1 MVTLLLRYTKWNKYS
16 FAALVG
22 ALEADNRL
30 KDLKISFLKN
40 IIQDIQQALNQEELC
55 VIAYS
60 FLSSNFLNMKR
71 EVKEIKEKFREN
83 VFLVAG
89 GPHATA
95 RPKQVLEAGFDVV
108 IIGEGEKSFPELLYR
123 IVKGY
128 GWNNISGAAFFE
140 SSSKFQLN
148 PPQRIENLD
157 DFPPFSLKYG
167 LFSPIEISRGCPFGC
182 KMCQTPRIFGFK
194 MRHRSIDCI
203 VKWAKIAVKRGY
215 DKMWFISP
223 NSFAYGSA
231 TGKELKPEKIE
242 KLLKAI
248 SEINGLEDMYFG
260 TFPSEV
266 RPEFVTK
273 EVLDVI
279 SKYVSNN
286 RIIVG
291 AQSGSPRILNIINRG
306 HTIDDVYLAVDNLL
320 DYGFTPDIDL
330 IFGFPFEN
338 DEDRKLTLKTTRYLI
353 SKGCRIHAHVFMP
366 LPGTPFENYSPGKLD
381 NRTKRVLGDLARKG
395 VLYGSWAAQEKLAE
409 ILSRL

>member
-1 MVTLLLRYTKWNKYS
+1 MATLLLRYTKWNKYS
-16 FAALVG
+16 FAALIG
-22 ALEADNRL
+22 ALEVDDRFEN
-30 KDLKISFLKN
+30 LKISFLKN
-40 IIQDIQQALNQEELC
+40 ITQDIQQVLNNEELC
-55 VIAYS
+55 VVAYS
-60 FLSSNFLNMKR
+60 LLSSHFIDIQR
-71 EVKEIKEKFREN
+71 EIKKIKEKFRGN
-83 VFLVAG
+83 IFLVAG

-95 RPKQVLEAGFDVV
+95 RPKQVLEAGFDAV

-128 GWNNISGAAFFE
+128 EWNDIPGVAFFD
-140 SSSKFQLN
+140 SSTKFQLN

-157 DFPPFSLKYG
+157 NFPPFSLRYG

-223 NSFAYGSA
+223 NSFAYGSV
-231 TGKELKPEKIE
+231 TGKELKIEKIE

-248 SEINGLEDMYFG
+248 SEINELEGIYFG

-273 EVLDVI
+273 EVLDVV
-279 SKYVSNN
+279 SKYVSND

-291 AQSGSPRILNIINRG
+291 AQSGSQRILNIINRG
-306 HTIDDVYLAVDNLL
+306 HTIDDVYRAVDNLL

-338 DEDRKLTLKTTRYLI
+338 EEDRKLTLKMIRYLI

-366 LPGTPFENYSPGKLD
+366 LPGTPFENYPPGKLD
-381 NRTKRVLGDLARKG
+381 NQTKRILGDLARRRL
-395 VLYGSWAAQEKLAE
+395 LYGSWAAQEKLAE
-409 ILSRL
+409 ILSSL